1 MLDHATALAAFG
13 TAIAAKATTA
23 AIRAYLR
30 REEPPPAYDGQ
41 VPVEQVVESL
51 TGDHD
56 NIAAVMDAMAAT
68 HRATRLAENTAN
80 EALLEAQAKQS
91 AATEQASCMLGSPP
105 CCPTMRW

>member
-1 MLDHATALAAFG
+1 M
-13 TAIAAKATTA
+13 
-23 AIRAYLR
+23 
-30 REEPPPAYDGQ
+30 
-41 VPVEQVVESL
+41 PVEQVVDSL
-51 TGDHD
+51 KGTHD
-56 NIAAVMDAMAAT
+56 DVDAVLDAMAAT